1 MENLGSYNS
10 SDVYDFYD
18 YYYYNYDYNYIYEEN
33 LNYFFLDELILSLIF
48 YVLIGLLGFVGNIL
62 VIVVILVFFCMKS
75 IMNVF
80 LFSLVFV
87 DLLLVLIC
95 VLIKVFFYLF
105 IFSLY

>member
-10 SDVYDFYD
+10 SDVYYFYD
-18 YYYYNYDYNYIYEEN
+18 YYYYNYDYNYIYEES

>member
-18 YYYYNYDYNYIYEEN
+18 YYYYNYDYNYIYEES

-105 IFSLY
+105 IFSL

>member
-18 YYYYNYDYNYIYEEN
+18 YYYYNYDYNYIYEES

-95 VLIKVFFYLF
+95 VLIKVFFLF
-105 IFSLY
+105 IYF

>member
-10 SDVYDFYD
+10 SDVYYFYD
-18 YYYYNYDYNYIYEEN
+18 YYYYNYDYNYIYEES
-33 LNYFFLDELILSLIF
+33 LSYFFLDELILSLIF

-95 VLIKVFFYLF
+95 VFIKVFFLF
-105 IFSLY
+105 IYF